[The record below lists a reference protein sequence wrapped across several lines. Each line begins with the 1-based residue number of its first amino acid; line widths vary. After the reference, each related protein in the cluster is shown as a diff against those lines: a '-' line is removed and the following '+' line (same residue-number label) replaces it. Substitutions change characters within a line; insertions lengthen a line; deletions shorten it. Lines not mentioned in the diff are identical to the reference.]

1 MTQRWTHAAAFAF
14 FKAKGTNPRWSWSAR
29 IDDGKTVVLTLWQD
43 EFTKGEN
50 KSLTYHAK
58 VREDAAEWIKR
69 PGNRE
74 RLENLKWAKE
84 HCDGLFR
91 VVIGIAE
98 DVNARPRAIKE
109 CFPQP
114 NLIMKIVELDENTG
128 EFRANSVPNPK

>member
-1 MTQRWTHAAAFAF
+1 MTEKWTHAGAFAY

-29 IDDGKTVVLTLWQD
+29 SEDGKTVVLTLWQD
-43 EFTKGEN
+43 EFGRGAGKQV
-50 KSLTYHAK
+50 SYHAR
-58 VREDAAEWIKR
+58 VREDATEWIKR

-91 VVIGIAE
+91 VVVGIAE

-109 CFPQP
+109 CFPHK
-114 NLIMKIVELDENTG
+114 NLVMCIVDLNEETG
-128 EFRANSVPNPK
+128 EFHAISVTS

>member
-1 MTQRWTHAAAFAF
+1 MNNVLRLSVII
-14 FKAKGTNPRWSWSAR
+14 GSA
-29 IDDGKTVVLTLWQD
+29 IK
-43 EFTKGEN
+43 FIKEN
-50 KSLTYHAK
+50 KSNTYHAK

-84 HCDGLFR
+84 HCQGLFH

-98 DVNARPRAIKE
+98 DINARPRKIRE

-114 NLIMKIVELDENTG
+114 NLIMKILELDENTG
-128 EFRANSVPNPK
+128 EFRAVSVSG